1 MGARKALPPKGY
13 VKKIVHPGQGCPLA
27 ETFSD
32 VQVQKRISF
41 YEELN
46 RKRDRLKRDGK
57 RRCKRFVLYGR
68 DDTTTVRVYMRETV
82 QRIAAEL
89 FYSDYVLE
97 VTNVYR
103 TGREGK
109 EDRGHGYVVVTVE
122 ATEGEIEA
130 LEEYI
135 HPGAS
140 YFVYDGEESKYT
152 KGDTAA
158 SEFIIVKPDEPVQPA
173 RFWRRNQSFIE
184 LMETED

>member
-1 MGARKALPPKGY
+1 MCARKAVPPKGY
-13 VKKIVHPGQGCPLA
+13 VKKVIHPGQGCALT
-27 ETFSD
+27 ETFTD

-46 RKRDRLKRDGK
+46 RKRDGLRRDGK
-57 RRCKRFVLYGR
+57 RRRKRFVLYGR

-89 FYSDYVLE
+89 FFPDYQLE

-103 TGREGK
+103 TGRKGK
-109 EDRGHGYVVVTVE
+109 EDRDHGYVVVTVE

-140 YFVYDGEESKYT
+140 YFVYDGEESRYR

-158 SEFIIVKPDEPVQPA
+158 SEFIIVKPDEPLQPA

-184 LMETED
+184 RMETED